1 MENKETTGRDL
12 ANQNLAERNKLENAR
27 KEGRAKGVLI
37 TAIICLLLL
46 LALGVLGYSLY
57 NRDHKNQ
64 VALMENQKTSFMEQL
79 TARDSMINDWLT
91 TFDQIEKNLS
101 MIKEK
106 EKLLTVKSSSNTEV
120 SRNRKEQIM
129 EDIKS
134 INNLIDENKK
144 KIASLSAQLKKSG
157 TTIKGLEEKIAT
169 LEATTKQYEND
180 IAELRTTIGTKD
192 LEIGQLNTTMV
203 ALNDT
208 LTHKNEKITVQTGKL
223 HQAFLA
229 SGTFKDLKAKG
240 LLTKEGGFLG
250 LGRRENLIGDFP
262 DSLFTEIDVTQ
273 TKSIPVNSKS
283 AKLITEHPTNS
294 YQLIREGDN
303 KIASIEIKDPQ
314 EFWKIS
320 KYAVVELIK

>member
-1 MENKETTGRDL
+1 MENKETAGRDL
-12 ANQNLAERNKLENAR
+12 ANQRLAEQNKLENAK

-37 TAIICLLLL
+37 TAIISLLLL

-57 NRDHKNQ
+57 NREHNNQ
-64 VALMENQKTSFMEQL
+64 IALMENQKNSFMEQL
-79 TARDSMINDWLT
+79 TARDSMINDWLS

-101 MIKEK
+101 LIKEK
-106 EKLLTVKSSSNTEV
+106 EKILTVKSSNTEV
-120 SRNRKEQIM
+120 SKNRKDQIM
-129 EDIKS
+129 EDIKY
-134 INNLIDENKK
+134 INTLIDENKK
-144 KIASLSAQLKKSG
+144 KIANLSAQLKKSG
-157 TTIKGLEEKIAT
+157 TTIKGMQERIDT
-169 LEATTKQYEND
+169 LEATMKQYEND

-208 LTHKNEKITVQTGKL
+208 LTRKNEKINVQISKL
-223 HQAFLA
+223 HQGFLA

-250 LGRRENLIGDFP
+250 LGRRENMVGDFP
-262 DSLFTEIDVTQ
+262 DSLFTEVDVTQ
-273 TKSIPVNSKS
+273 TRSIPVNSKS

-294 YQLIREGDN
+294 YELIREGDN

>member
-1 MENKETTGRDL
+1 MENKETAGRDL
-12 ANQNLAERNKLENAR
+12 ANQRLAEQNKLETAR

-37 TAIICLLLL
+37 TAIISLLLL

-57 NRDHKNQ
+57 NREHNNQ
-64 VALMENQKTSFMEQL
+64 IALMENQKNSFMEQL
-79 TARDSMINDWLT
+79 TARDSMINDWLS
-91 TFDQIEKNLS
+91 TFDQIEKNLT

-120 SRNRKEQIM
+120 SKNRKEQIM

-144 KIASLSAQLKKSG
+144 KIANLSAQLKKSG
-157 TTIKGLEEKIAT
+157 NTIKGLEERIAT

-208 LTHKNEKITVQTGKL
+208 LTHKNEKISVQTSKL
-223 HQAFLA
+223 HQGFLVA
-229 SGTFKDLKAKG
+229 GTFKDLKAKG

-250 LGRRENLIGDFP
+250 LGRKENLIGDFP
-262 DSLFTEIDVTQ
+262 DNLFTEIDVTQ

-283 AKLITEHPTNS
+283 AKLITEHPTSS
-294 YQLIREGDN
+294 YEMIREGDN

-314 EFWKIS
+314 EFWKVS